1 MLSAAF
7 THTLF
12 DATLCAE
19 GSWLLQMLPM
29 EMFGKTSNYSNY
41 HNEPVS
47 PRGLPAAVQVHG
59 GYANSIERH
68 YTRIGAAAA
77 AGTAGIL
84 LCVVLC
90 CVCLVCVLC
99 VLCVFVRCVVCCVL
113 FILSILSHE
122 ESHARLFTPWE
133 KQTINKNAK
142 PEQCLPRIDL
152 AKKRR
157 RKPNETCN
165 TVQRQSYGGSLDL
178 TAPS

>member
-1 MLSAAF
+1 MALANAFTRVVAVLRHTLCMVLSIHSSTLPPSHACTLLHMLSAAF

-122 ESHARLFTPWE
+122 ESHARLFTP
-133 KQTINKNAK
+133 
-142 PEQCLPRIDL
+142 
-152 AKKRR
+152 
-157 RKPNETCN
+157 
-165 TVQRQSYGGSLDL
+165 
-178 TAPS
+178 